1 MNNTVYY
8 NMLVFKTRA
17 KLQWSFH
24 RIPRLPAG
32 QQGGLHEDAQ
42 VREHLHPEH
51 PHEIRP
57 QARAQLC
64 SATHRPLSGNYSF
77 LLIFLHIKSLFVVTG
92 IFQNNDLCNLY
103 LDPMKNNQSK

>member
-1 MNNTVYY
+1 MNNEVDKK
-8 NMLVFKTRA
+8 MFVFKTRA

-64 SATHRPLSGNYSF
+64 SATHRPLSGKNSF
-77 LLIFLHIKSLFVVTG
+77 ILFLQIPSLFVVTLQL
-92 IFQNNDLCNLY
+92 QNFDLCNLY
-103 LDPMKNNQSK
+103 LDPMENNQST